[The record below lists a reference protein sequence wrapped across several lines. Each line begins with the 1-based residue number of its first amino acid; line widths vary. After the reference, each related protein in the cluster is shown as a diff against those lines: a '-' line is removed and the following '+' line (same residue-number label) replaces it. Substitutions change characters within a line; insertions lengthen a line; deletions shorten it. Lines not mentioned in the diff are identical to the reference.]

1 MTHPTCPC
9 CSWSHRHD
17 EPCVYPGYLGGP
29 ESAAPV
35 QAGPRLSN
43 RTAGTA
49 REVATPRP
57 NGNGNGA
64 AGGGCGCGCGKG
76 KCGSQDAVTPRR
88 VMPPAGARAAVPQR
102 TTATMPSQHR
112 AARAPGPAGDVEVA
126 GHAAQPQ
133 MVTYPGYLGVESTLA
148 PVPGPGP
155 STASARANGSQ
166 GAVVSYPGY
175 LGVADAVPERDP
187 SEHANVPDTTQL
199 ALAAALT
206 LLPEVQYPGY
216 VGLDDSPEM
225 TPYASGTSIWDTYG
239 PWWKEMW
246 KQLMCSLAG
255 CISPFACC
263 PPLPAS
269 TCGNARTCLRR
280 A

>member
-1 MTHPTCPC
+1 MGRPLVSLPRFRPSSAGKSRGSRARARSFNSRPCYTCTTPDQIERARGAMTHPTCPC

-43 RTAGTA
+43 RTARTA

-64 AGGGCGCGCGKG
+64 AGGGCGCGKG

-102 TTATMPSQHR
+102 TTATMPSHHR

-133 MVTYPGYLGVESTLA
+133 MVTIRLSGRETTLA
-148 PVPGPGP
+148 VPGPTEHGIR
-155 STASARANGSQ
+155 ARM
-166 GAVVSYPGY
+166 VSCRGQPG
-175 LGVADAVPERDP
+175 
-187 SEHANVPDTTQL
+187 
-199 ALAAALT
+199 
-206 LLPEVQYPGY
+206 
-216 VGLDDSPEM
+216 
-225 TPYASGTSIWDTYG
+225 I
-239 PWWKEMW
+239 
-246 KQLMCSLAG
+246 
-255 CISPFACC
+255 
-263 PPLPAS
+263 
-269 TCGNARTCLRR
+269 
-280 A
+280 